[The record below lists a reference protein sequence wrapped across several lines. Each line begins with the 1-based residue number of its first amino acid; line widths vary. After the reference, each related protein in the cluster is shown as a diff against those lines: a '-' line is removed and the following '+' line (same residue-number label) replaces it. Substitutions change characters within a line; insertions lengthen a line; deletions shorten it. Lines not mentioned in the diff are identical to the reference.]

1 MSTLQIIGA
10 PMSNF
15 VRVVRMACHEK
26 GVGYDLVA
34 VRPHS
39 PEVKAISPI
48 GKIPAMRH
56 GDVALFETRAICG
69 YIDAVFP
76 GPKLIPAEPV
86 AAAMCE
92 QWMSAVTTHVDN
104 VLLRQ
109 YLIGY
114 FFPGTPDG
122 SPDRARIDAAVP
134 KLAPVFAM
142 LEAELTKHL
151 YLGGDSY
158 TLADIKL
165 FPLVYL
171 LPRAPESAALM
182 QASPHLQAWFDGINA
197 RPSAVAT
204 VPPPPPPR
212 S

>member
-1 MSTLQIIGA
+1 MSTLQIFGA
-10 PMSNF
+10 PQSNF
-15 VRVVRMACHEK
+15 VRAVRMACHEK
-26 GVGYDLVA
+26 GVGYDLVP

-39 PEVKAISPI
+39 PEIKAISPV

-69 YIDAVFP
+69 YIDALFP

-86 AAAMCE
+86 AAAICE
-92 QWMSAVTTHVDN
+92 QWMSVVTTYVDII
-104 VLLRQ
+104 LLRQ

-122 SPDRARIDAAVP
+122 SPDRVRIDAAVP
-134 KLAPVFAM
+134 KIGAVFEM
-142 LEAELTKHL
+142 LEAELTRHP
-151 YLGGDSY
+151 YLGGDSF
-158 TLADIKL
+158 TLADIML
-165 FPLVYL
+165 FPLVNF
-171 LPRAPESAALM
+171 LPRAPESAALL
-182 QASPHLQAWFDGINA
+182 QQSPHLRAWFDRINA
-197 RPSAVAT
+197 RPSAIAT

>member
-1 MSTLQIIGA
+1 MSTLEIIGA

-142 LEAELTKHL
+142 LEAELTKHR
-151 YLGGDSY
+151 YLGGDSF
-158 TLADIKL
+158 TLADIML
-165 FPLVYL
+165 FPLVNF

-182 QASPHLQAWFDGINA
+182 KASPHLQAWFDGINT

>member
-1 MSTLQIIGA
+1 MSSIQIIGA

-26 GVGYDLVA
+26 GVGYDLTA

-39 PEVKAISPI
+39 PEVLAIAPT
-48 GKIPAMRH
+48 GKIPVMRH
-56 GDVALFETRAICG
+56 GEVALFETRAICG
-69 YIDAVFP
+69 YIDTVFP
-76 GPKLIPAEPV
+76 GPKLIPTDPV
-86 AAAMCE
+86 KAAICE
-92 QWMSAVTTHVDN
+92 QWMSLVTTHIDSI
-104 VLLRQ
+104 LLRQ

-122 SPDRARIDAAVP
+122 APDRARIDAAVP

-142 LEAELTKHL
+142 LEAELTKHP
-151 YLGGDSY
+151 YLGGDAF
-158 TLADIKL
+158 TMADIFL
-165 FPLVYL
+165 FPLVNF

-182 QASPHLQAWFDGINA
+182 EASPHLRAWFARIDA

-204 VPPPPPPR
+204 VPAPR
-212 S
+212 PGG